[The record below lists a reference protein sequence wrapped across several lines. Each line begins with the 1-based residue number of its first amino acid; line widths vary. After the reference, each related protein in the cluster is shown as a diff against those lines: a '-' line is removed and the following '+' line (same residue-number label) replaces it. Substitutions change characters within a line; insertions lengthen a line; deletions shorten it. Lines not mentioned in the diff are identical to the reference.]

1 MFIKSKISPNDRHKF
16 FRILLGVAQIALVL
30 GLLLSRLDV
39 EGLDFLE
46 GMLIGFS
53 MVGNLAALVYMGRD
67 RRMK

>member
-1 MFIKSKISPNDRHKF
+1 MFIKSKMNPTDRHKF

-30 GLLLSRLDV
+30 GLLLSRMDV

-53 MVGNLAALVYMGRD
+53 TVGNLAALVYLGRE